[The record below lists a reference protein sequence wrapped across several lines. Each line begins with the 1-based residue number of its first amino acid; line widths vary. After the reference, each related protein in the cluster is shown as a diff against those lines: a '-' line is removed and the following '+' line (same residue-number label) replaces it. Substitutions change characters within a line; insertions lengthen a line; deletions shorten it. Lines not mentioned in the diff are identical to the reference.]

1 MAFGLK
7 YIQGAEDD
15 KTRALKKE
23 LQEQSDEGIAGDTQ
37 SRSPA
42 PSPQAGQR
50 FNRRPA
56 PQTVKTEVSD
66 ANQSRPVTNSVS
78 NTQAASPSNIQQA
91 DKQTPAAT
99 NSFIKAKAIFENDG
113 DVTPEMYNELPSSEF
128 DEDEKEEVAVAEEE
142 HYGPT
147 KQQKLSLR
155 ARRLA
160 QEVGEFKKWSLDQIL
175 VLERRAQREPEIVI
189 DELLPIYRNEV
200 QPTRQMGFRSLDD
213 AVKKHADDTV
223 FLLVKGDK
231 DKVRVIPRG
240 TGQDVLN
247 GAVLESLQANST
259 PFDKPKYVL
268 PKLFEKEEQSSPAQK
283 SPSP

>member
-7 YIQGAEDD
+7 YIQDAEAD
-15 KTRALKKE
+15 KSRALKKE
-23 LQEQSDEGIAGDTQ
+23 LQEQSDDGIEGDTQ
-37 SRSPA
+37 SRSPDV
-42 PSPQAGQR
+42 SPQAGQR
-50 FNRRPA
+50 FNRRPST
-56 PQTVKTEVSD
+56 QTVKTEVST
-66 ANQSRPVTNSVS
+66 APQSRPTVERPAPNNPTVATNKL
-78 NTQAASPSNIQQA
+78 QA
-91 DKQTPAAT
+91 DKQVPPTT
-99 NSFIKAKAIFENDG
+99 NSFMKAKAIFENDG

-175 VLERRAQREPEIVI
+175 VLERRAQREPEMVI

-200 QPTRQMGFRSLDD
+200 QPTRQMGFRSLDE

-231 DKVRVIPRG
+231 DKVRVIPKG

-268 PKLFEKEEQSSPAQK
+268 PKLFEKEEDPSPTVKSPA
-283 SPSP
+283 P